1 MQRKLVPHESS
12 LYSVHSLGRDE
23 GSLSLNEW
31 TVMCTSL
38 AKKIKGLES
47 ELQQTKTTYSKVLT
61 KLILRVKKLVKLVKT
76 TSSRRKTR
84 IVLSE
89 DEDAAT
95 DSSKQ
100 ERIIEEIDADID
112 INLVTP
118 TKVSSQSDHFEDPL
132 KILSAAKVLAKAA
145 KQRRDVV
152 SSTANEPGSTAG
164 VKAQDKGKAI
174 MIESKPPKKL
184 KKKEQVQLSL
194 DEELARKIQEE
205 EQAKAIAAQ

>member
-100 ERIIEEIDADID
+100 ERIIEEIDAD
-112 INLVTP
+112 
-118 TKVSSQSDHFEDPL
+118 
-132 KILSAAKVLAKAA
+132 
-145 KQRRDVV
+145 
-152 SSTANEPGSTAG
+152 
-164 VKAQDKGKAI
+164 
-174 MIESKPPKKL
+174 
-184 KKKEQVQLSL
+184 
-194 DEELARKIQEE
+194 
-205 EQAKAIAAQ
+205 